1 MIDKITN
8 LCFRTEKMRIYTLCY
23 FVTIKDHAKIPD

>member
-8 LCFRTEKMRIYTLCY
+8 LCFRTEKNENLHIMLFCY
-23 FVTIKDHAKIPD
+23 DKRSH